1 MNNYEKRKLEPK
13 IFNCSKLGVESMEG
27 TGVLGRG
34 RGWGFGGGA
43 AGTCRSSGLSDL
55 GEHMRNTWGKSTQHF
70 LVLHIM
76 FPSLLTEPFTY

>member
-1 MNNYEKRKLEPK
+1 M
-13 IFNCSKLGVESMEG
+13 GG

-34 RGWGFGGGA
+34 RGWWLGA

-76 FPSLLTEPFTY
+76 FPSLLTEPLTY

>member
-1 MNNYEKRKLEPK
+1 MNNYEKLKLEPK
-13 IFNCSKLGVESMEG
+13 IFNCSEFGVESMEG
-27 TGVLGRG
+27 TGVPGRG
-34 RGWGFGGGA
+34 LEVGGWGGA